1 VGGDPLESALARGYA
16 LASADDARATAADA
30 FAMNGEK
37 RRHGRRRTRCSSTVL
52 SAIVA
57 PASSTPM
64 LSQVRRMVLW
74 YERLDPGSQ
83 VAWRTCIETYHVEVR
98 VFASCVDS
106 HWRRKGEGHRKVGRT
121 PRCRELCWRSLTKLS
136 PEGLSRDQ
144 LICD

>member
-1 VGGDPLESALARGYA
+1 MGGAPLELAAARDA
-16 LASADDARATAADA
+16 ARARADDARATAADA

-37 RRHGRRRTRCSSTVL
+37 RRPAAARCSSTVL